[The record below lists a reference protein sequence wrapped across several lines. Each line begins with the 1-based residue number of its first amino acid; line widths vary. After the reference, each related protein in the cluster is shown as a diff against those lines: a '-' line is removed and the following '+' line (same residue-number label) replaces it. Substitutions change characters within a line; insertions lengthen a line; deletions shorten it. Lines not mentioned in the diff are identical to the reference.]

1 MKSFYENPVDCFEK
15 LLRQVE
21 LLNKPANYLVKTLS
35 AEHVRS
41 FRITPCRS
49 IFPGDNLSV
58 MIGFMSFKLK
68 NLWKYEFLELLS
80 VSHFPPELTVGKF
93 RQNYSHFS

>member
-1 MKSFYENPVDCFEK
+1 
-15 LLRQVE
+15 
-21 LLNKPANYLVKTLS
+21 
-35 AEHVRS
+35 
-41 FRITPCRS
+41 
-49 IFPGDNLSV
+49 

-93 RQNYSHFS
+93 RQITLIFLDNHDEEIIS

>member
-1 MKSFYENPVDCFEK
+1 
-15 LLRQVE
+15 
-21 LLNKPANYLVKTLS
+21 
-35 AEHVRS
+35 
-41 FRITPCRS
+41 
-49 IFPGDNLSV
+49 

-93 RQNYSHFS
+93 RQITLIFLNNHDEEIISWKLLTLIKTLKKRQIIVSATRAVAENKVSWDGLN